1 MMMEFRDVESPVQPE
16 STESTKMQVAH
27 IALQTDWC
35 DTLYVTKNTLTAYTI
50 AIVQNTQVVEYNQMH
65 AALQMARNQA
75 SIETPLK
82 AEELMNTHFNLAVL
96 ANECESDKTAD
107 AQSPETNTLDAEPSA
122 SAANEETYR

>member
-1 MMMEFRDVESPVQPE
+1 
-16 STESTKMQVAH
+16 
-27 IALQTDWC
+27 
-35 DTLYVTKNTLTAYTI
+35 
-50 AIVQNTQVVEYNQMH
+50 MH

-122 SAANEETYR
+122 SAAN